1 MPELQLLGPDLTH
14 LLRQAELQ
22 AVGFVRRTRRRF
34 RSAEV
39 RAESIELH
47 STCGYRLAATIWRPA
62 GGEAVLPAVVWV
74 GDGAGGRAA
83 AEDPHAPLVASDA
96 AAMGMVVMALDLAGR
111 GDSTGEDDHGG
122 PEHADN
128 VACAVRL
135 LTARSDVDPQRV
147 GLVGLGLGAPVC
159 VAAAAAGAPVAWVL
173 DWEGPVDRETLLSLH
188 PDAPLGVDDAVW
200 WSDRDTTG
208 QLAGLPC
215 GYVRL
220 QSEDDHHNPEELRHA
235 QRALAAMR
243 GRGSLPPGAWFQIN
257 DHPRGEHPA
266 RPQWLPP
273 GRFSAGRAIRRKLA
287 RLASDR
293 RSVDAG

>member
-1 MPELQLLGPDLTH
+1 MPELQLLGPTLTH
-14 LLRQAELQ
+14 LLRQAEQQ
-22 AVGFVRRTRRRF
+22 AAGVVRRARRRL
-34 RSAEV
+34 RSTGVCAEP
-39 RAESIELH
+39 IELH

-62 GGEAVLPAVVWV
+62 DGAAVLPGVVWV
-74 GDGAGGRAA
+74 GDGAGGRAS
-83 AEDPHAPLVASDA
+83 AEDPSAPMVASDA

-111 GDSTGEDDHGG
+111 GDSTGEDDHAG

-128 VACAVRL
+128 VACAAQL
-135 LTARSDVDPQRV
+135 LAARSDVDPQRV

-159 VAAAAAGAPVAWVL
+159 VAAASAGAPVAWVL

-188 PDAPLGVDDAVW
+188 PDAELGVDDSVW

-208 QLAGLPC
+208 QLARLPC

-243 GRGSLPPGAWFQIN
+243 GRGPLPPGAWFQIN

-266 RPQWLPP
+266 RPQWLAP
-273 GRFSAGRAIRRKLA
+273 GRFAAGRAIRRKLV
-287 RLASDR
+287 RLATDR
-293 RSVDAG
+293 RGGDAG